1 MSIPRLLT
9 YGFRVDDLL
18 QHLYYKLSFLIACR
32 YIMMIDHGAFR
43 VLYYEV
49 YYIIARD
56 YNYAYKNTNA
66 LIREQCA
73 VNLDT

>member
-43 VLYYEV
+43 VLYYEQST
-49 YYIIARD
+49 ILLQETKIMRI
-56 YNYAYKNTNA
+56 KIPM
-66 LIREQCA
+66 L
-73 VNLDT
+73 

>member
-32 YIMMIDHGAFR
+32 YIMMIEHGVFR
-43 VLYYEV
+43 VLYYEQST
-49 YYIIARD
+49 ILLQETKIMRI
-56 YNYAYKNTNA
+56 KIPM
-66 LIREQCA
+66 L
-73 VNLDT
+73 